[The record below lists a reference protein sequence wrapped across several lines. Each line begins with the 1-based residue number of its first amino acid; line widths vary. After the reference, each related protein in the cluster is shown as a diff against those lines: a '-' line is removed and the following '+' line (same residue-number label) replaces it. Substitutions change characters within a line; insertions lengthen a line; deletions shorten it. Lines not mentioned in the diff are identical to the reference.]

1 MFPDLDFGLFP
12 QELFISQPRT
22 VNSAAVRL
30 IQEHMVFVIMVD
42 VSLIAIA
49 RAVVIKEVY
58 LVVRA
63 FVGEA
68 AIEAV
73 GLLLIEIQVEVRS
86 LRSTFYRV

>member
-1 MFPDLDFGLFP
+1 
-12 QELFISQPRT
+12 
-22 VNSAAVRL
+22 
-30 IQEHMVFVIMVD
+30 MVFVIMVD

-49 RAVVIKEVY
+49 IAVVINEVY

-63 FVGEA
+63 FVGEDVQGV
-68 AIEAV
+68 V